1 MNKMSRKYSDI
12 IAYHNNMVLK
22 ENGNVYA
29 IFEVPS
35 VILSRTDDQAKEN
48 AKSIFESTLEETVP
62 YQSGQLLDIPMELEV
77 FKMYQLLAEDLSE
90 DTYEMAI
97 MVMNDSLDKLE
108 REVGATEELRH
119 FIVFPLRNLHVSTN
133 LSKTVKSAVDFYG
146 QALVG
151 VIGKE
156 YYSEDWFLE
165 FEELNNTLENILMP
179 FDAKPL
185 TTKQTVYVTRWQAI
199 KGLPHVKEH
208 EINLVLNSANNL
220 EEVEV
225 EYFTDGIY
233 TLENQYGKTFN
244 KALAVSYNPN
254 NVSYFHLAERLDTL
268 PFSVPKT
275 VTWRFSTKRGWFSV
289 LNRAVRARTTSKNAQ
304 DEAYE
309 KDSVQESD
317 VATSVAIQEDTI
329 RRSQAGETYLDYLM
343 VIDIT
348 ANSQEEL
355 EWKQDALMR
364 ETKSIDVQLSP
375 ATADQPYL
383 YHKMRIGEELT
394 PRDKNWIQP
403 MSLAAFSENLFF
415 VSSKIGFDVGF
426 YMGRIDDTSH
436 NYNGDF
442 NRALNNSNKPFFLN
456 IFALNEK
463 IAGKQTDNPTLSTTG
478 ETGSG
483 KSFFNKLC
491 FTYMSLMKSLM
502 LYIDPKDEMKPQ
514 YRLVYEAYKNAP
526 QPPMGASQEELASWE
541 RKQIVMRY
549 IEKIDFISLNASHE
563 ENKGALDPIVFLEG
577 DDAIE
582 LSKTLINHV
591 LPEKYKKIEFDT
603 ALPDYL
609 DTYLEKRKKGEKVG
623 LLSVF
628 EAMTHDKEKAV
639 VDVAK
644 YFLKNGSRST
654 LSLVFSYGENKAISL
669 DSRITVLGVQGLNL
683 PKDTK
688 SMSESEKNSMAVMY
702 ALGYFCSW
710 FGKRNRHEKT
720 ATIFDEAWFLEGSE
734 IGASILKEKRR
745 TGRSYDDFTLQASQ
759 SVKDKDE
766 SDDDTSFGM
775 LICFKEPKEI
785 DAILKLL
792 KVPVDEKSKKWVS
805 TMSKGQAIIKDPFG
819 RIARVTIDG
828 VVPEMC
834 ELFNTKDDTLKSAR
848 NLEVA

>member
-1 MNKMSRKYSDI
+1 MKRKYSGI
-12 IAYHNNMVLK
+12 IAYHENMILK
-22 ENGNVYA
+22 EDGSVYA

-35 VILSRTDDQAKEN
+35 IVLSRTDDQAKEN
-48 AKSIFESTLEETVP
+48 AKSIFEATLEDTVP
-62 YQSGQLLDIPMELEV
+62 YQSGQLLDIPMTVDV
-77 FKMYQLLAEDLSE
+77 FKMYQTLSEDLSQ
-90 DTYEMAI
+90 DTEEMAF
-97 MVMNDSLDKLE
+97 MVLNASLDKLE
-108 REVGATEELRH
+108 HEIGEVEELRH
-119 FIVFPLRNLHVSTN
+119 FLVFPLRNLHVSTN
-133 LSKTVKSAVDFYG
+133 LSKTVKSTINYYS

-151 VIGKE
+151 VMGKDF
-156 YYSEDWFLE
+156 YSEEWFLE
-165 FEELNNTLENILMP
+165 FEELNHTLENILMP
-179 FDAKPL
+179 FDAQRL
-185 TTKQTVYVTRWQAI
+185 TTRQTIYVTRWQAI
-199 KGLPHVKEH
+199 KGLAHVKEH
-208 EINLVLNSANNL
+208 EINLVANSVNNL

-275 VTWRFSTKRGWFSV
+275 VIWRFSNKRGWSSV
-289 LNRAVRARTTSKNAQ
+289 VNRAVRARRNSRNAQ

-317 VATSVAIQEDTI
+317 LAVSVAIQEDTI

-343 VIDIT
+343 VLDIT
-348 ANSQEEL
+348 ASSKEEL
-355 EWKQDALMR
+355 EWKQDVLMR
-364 ETKSIDVQLSP
+364 ETKAIEVQLSP

-383 YHKMRIGEELT
+383 YHKMRVGEELT

-415 VSSKIGFDVGF
+415 VSSKVGFDVGF
-426 YMGRIDDTSH
+426 YMGRIDETSH

-456 IFALNEK
+456 IFALNER
-463 IAGKQTDNPTLSTTG
+463 IPGKQTDNPTLSTTG

-491 FTYMSLMKSLM
+491 FTYMSFMQSFI

-514 YRLVYEAYKNAP
+514 YYMVYEAYKNAP
-526 QPPMGASQEELASWE
+526 QPPMGASQEELVSWE
-541 RKQIVMRY
+541 RKQIIARY
-549 IEKIDFISLNASHE
+549 IENIDFISLNASHE

-582 LSKTLINHV
+582 LSKTLIAHV
-591 LPEKYKKIEFDT
+591 LPERYKKIEFDT
-603 ALPDYL
+603 VLPDYL
-609 DTYLEKRKKGEKVG
+609 DKFLEKRKRGEKVG

-688 SMSESEKNSMAVMY
+688 TMSESEKNSMAVMY

-720 ATIFDEAWFLEGSE
+720 ATIFDEAWFLEGTE
-734 IGASILKEKRR
+734 IGANILKEKRR

-759 SVKDKDE
+759 SVKDKDVTE
-766 SDDDTSFGM
+766 DDTSFGM
-775 LICFKEPKEI
+775 LVCFKEPREI
-785 DAILKLL
+785 DLTLELL
-792 KVPVDEKSKKWVS
+792 KVPVDEKSQKWVN
-805 TMSKGQAIIKDPFG
+805 TMSKGQAVIKDPFG
-819 RIARVTIDG
+819 RVARVTIDG

-834 ELFNTKDDTLKSAR
+834 ELFNTKEDTLKSAR
-848 NLEVA
+848 KLEVA

>member
-1 MNKMSRKYSDI
+1 MKRKYSDI
-12 IAYHNNMVLK
+12 IAYHENMVLK

-48 AKSIFESTLEETVP
+48 AKSIFESTIEETVP
-62 YQSGQLLDIPMELEV
+62 YQAGQLLDIPMTLEV
-77 FKMYQLLAEDLSE
+77 FKMYQILSEDLSE
-90 DTYEMAI
+90 DTKEMAF
-97 MVMNDSLDKLE
+97 MVLNESLDKLE
-108 REVGATEELRH
+108 REIGDVEELRH
-119 FIVFPLRNLHVSTN
+119 FLVFPLRNLHISTN

-146 QALVG
+146 QSLVG
-151 VIGKE
+151 AMGKD
-156 YYSEDWFLE
+156 YYSEDWFTQ
-165 FEELNNTLENILMP
+165 FEELNHTLESILMP
-179 FDAKPL
+179 FDAKSL
-185 TTKQTVYVTRWQAI
+185 TEKQTIYVTRWQAI

-208 EINLVLNSANNL
+208 EINLVMNSANNL

-225 EYFTDGIY
+225 EYFMDGVY
-233 TLENQYGKTFN
+233 TLKNQYGKTFN
-244 KALAVSYNPN
+244 KALVVSYNPN
-254 NVSYFHLAERLDTL
+254 NVSYFHLAERLDIL

-275 VTWRFSTKRGWFSV
+275 VLWRFSSKRGWFSV

-317 VATSVAIQEDTI
+317 VATSVFIQEDTI
-329 RRSQAGETYLDYLM
+329 RRTQAGETYLDYLM

-348 ANSQEEL
+348 ASSKEEL

-364 ETKSIDVQLSP
+364 ETKAIDVQLSP

-394 PRDKNWIQP
+394 SKDKNWVQP

-436 NYNGDF
+436 NYNSDF
-442 NRALNNSNKPFFLN
+442 NRALSNSNKPFFLN

-463 IAGKQTDNPTLSTTG
+463 IVGKQTDNPTLSTTG

-491 FTYMSLMKSLM
+491 FTYMSLMLSKM

-514 YRLVYEAYKNAP
+514 YRLVYENYKKAEK
-526 QPPMGASQEELASWE
+526 PPMGASQVELSSWE

-563 ENKGALDPIVFLEG
+563 ENKGALDPIVFLKG

-582 LSKTLINHV
+582 LSKTLIAHV
-591 LPEKYKKIEFDT
+591 LPDRYKKIEFDT

-609 DTYLEKRKKGEKVG
+609 DEFLEKRKNGEKVG
-623 LLSVF
+623 LLSVL
-628 EAMTHDKEKAV
+628 EAMTHDKEKIV
-639 VDVAK
+639 RDVAK

-654 LSLVFSYGENKAISL
+654 LSLVFSHGENNAISL
-669 DSRITVLGVQGLNL
+669 ESRITVLGVQGLTL

-766 SDDDTSFGM
+766 SDDETSFGM
-775 LICFKEPKEI
+775 LACFKEPNEV
-785 DAILKLL
+785 DEILKLL
-792 KVPVDEKSKKWVS
+792 KVPVDEKSQKWVS

-819 RIARVTIDG
+819 RVARVTIDG

-834 ELFNTKDDTLKSAR
+834 ELFKTKDDTLKSAR

>member
-1 MNKMSRKYSDI
+1 MSRKYSGI
-12 IAYHNNMVLK
+12 IAYHKNMVLK

-35 VILSRTDDQAKEN
+35 IVLSRTDDQAKEN
-48 AKSIFESTLEETVP
+48 AKSIFESTLEETVA
-62 YQSGQLLDIPMELEV
+62 YQAGQLLDIPMTLEV
-77 FKMYQLLAEDLSE
+77 FKMYQNLAEDLSE
-90 DTYEMAI
+90 DTQEMAF
-97 MVMNDSLDKLE
+97 MVMNESLDKLE
-108 REVGATEELRH
+108 RELGDVEELRH
-119 FIVFPLRNLHVSTN
+119 FLVFPLRNLHISTN
-133 LSKTVKSAVDFYG
+133 LPKTIKSAVDFYG
-146 QALVG
+146 QAVLG
-151 VIGKE
+151 AMGQD

-165 FEELNNTLENILMP
+165 FEEMNETLENILMP

-185 TTKQTVYVTRWQAI
+185 TMKQSIYVTRWQAI
-199 KGLPHVKEH
+199 KGLPHIKEH
-208 EINLVLNSANNL
+208 EINLLLNSVSNL
-220 EEVEV
+220 EEVKV
-225 EYFTDGIY
+225 EYFSDGMY
-233 TLENQYGKTFN
+233 TLENQYGKTYN
-244 KALAVSYNPN
+244 KALPVSYNPN
-254 NVSYFHLAERLDTL
+254 NVSYFHLAEHLDTL
-268 PFSVPKT
+268 PFMVSKT
-275 VTWRFSTKRGWFSV
+275 ALWHYSSKRGWFSV
-289 LNRAVRARTTSKNAQ
+289 LNRAVRSRTTLKNSQ
-304 DEAYE
+304 DEAFE

-317 VATSVAIQEDTI
+317 VATSIAIQEDTI
-329 RRSQAGETYLDYLM
+329 RRNQAGETYLDYLL
-343 VIDIT
+343 VLDIT
-348 ANSQEEL
+348 ASSKEEL

-364 ETKSIDVQLSP
+364 TTKEVGVQLSP
-375 ATADQPYL
+375 ATADQHYL

-394 PRDKNWIQP
+394 SKDKNWIQP
-403 MSLAAFSENLFF
+403 MSLKAFAENLFF

-426 YMGRIDDTSH
+426 YMGRIDNGSH
-436 NYNGDF
+436 NYNGNF
-442 NRALNNSNKPFFLN
+442 NRALNSSNKPFFLN
-456 IFALNEK
+456 VFALNER
-463 IAGKQTDNPTLSTTG
+463 IEGKVTDNPTLSTTG

-491 FTYMSLMKSLM
+491 FTYMSLMKSKM

-514 YRLVYEAYKNAP
+514 YRLVYEQYKKAL
-526 QPPMGASQEELASWE
+526 QPPMGASKEELASWE

-563 ENKGALDPIVFLEG
+563 ENKGALDPIVFLKG

-582 LSKTLINHV
+582 LSKTLIAHV
-591 LPEKYKKIEFDT
+591 LPNNYKKIEFDT

-609 DTYLEKRKKGEKVG
+609 DIFLEKRAKGEKVG

-628 EAMTHDKEKAV
+628 EAMSKDKDKTV
-639 VDVAK
+639 SNVAK

-669 DSRITVLGVQGLNL
+669 DSRITVLGVQGLTL

-766 SDDDTSFGM
+766 SDDETSFGM
-775 LICFKEPKEI
+775 LACFKEPNEI
-785 DAILKLL
+785 EAILKLL
-792 KVPVDEKSKKWVS
+792 KVPVSKKSKDWVTS
-805 TMSKGQAIIKDPFG
+805 MSKGQAIIKDPFG

-834 ELFNTKDDTLKSAR
+834 VLFDTKDDALKSAR

>member
-1 MNKMSRKYSDI
+1 MKRKYSGI
-12 IAYHNNMVLK
+12 IAYHENMILK
-22 ENGNVYA
+22 EDGSVYA

-35 VILSRTDDQAKEN
+35 IVLSRTDDQAKEN
-48 AKSIFESTLEETVP
+48 AKSIFEATLEDTVP
-62 YQSGQLLDIPMELEV
+62 YQSGQLLDIPMTVDV
-77 FKMYQLLAEDLSE
+77 FKMYQTLSEDLSQ
-90 DTYEMAI
+90 DTEEMAF
-97 MVMNDSLDKLE
+97 MVLNASLDKLE
-108 REVGATEELRH
+108 HEIGEVEELRH
-119 FIVFPLRNLHVSTN
+119 FLVFPLRNLHVSTN
-133 LSKTVKSAVDFYG
+133 LSKTVKSTINYYS

-151 VIGKE
+151 VMGKDF
-156 YYSEDWFLE
+156 YSEEWFLE
-165 FEELNNTLENILMP
+165 FEELNHTLENILMP
-179 FDAKPL
+179 FDAQRL
-185 TTKQTVYVTRWQAI
+185 TTRQTIYVTRWQAI
-199 KGLPHVKEH
+199 KGLAHVKEH
-208 EINLVLNSANNL
+208 EINLVANSVNNL

-275 VTWRFSTKRGWFSV
+275 VIWRFSNKRGWSSV
-289 LNRAVRARTTSKNAQ
+289 VNRAVRARRNSRNAQ

-317 VATSVAIQEDTI
+317 LAVSVAIQEDTI

-343 VIDIT
+343 VLDIT
-348 ANSQEEL
+348 ASSKEEL
-355 EWKQDALMR
+355 EWKQDVLMR
-364 ETKSIDVQLSP
+364 ETKAIEVQLSP

-383 YHKMRIGEELT
+383 YHKMRVGEELT

-415 VSSKIGFDVGF
+415 VSSKVGFDVGF
-426 YMGRIDDTSH
+426 YMGRIDETSH

-456 IFALNEK
+456 IFALNER
-463 IAGKQTDNPTLSTTG
+463 IPGKQTDNPTLSTTG

-491 FTYMSLMKSLM
+491 FTYMSFMQSFV

-514 YRLVYEAYKNAP
+514 YYMVYEAYKNAP
-526 QPPMGASQEELASWE
+526 QPPMGASQEELVSWE
-541 RKQIVMRY
+541 RKQIIARY
-549 IEKIDFISLNASHE
+549 IENIDFISLNASHE

-582 LSKTLINHV
+582 LSKTLIAHV
-591 LPEKYKKIEFDT
+591 LPERYKKIEFDT
-603 ALPDYL
+603 VLPDYL
-609 DTYLEKRKKGEKVG
+609 DKFLEKRKRGEKVG

-688 SMSESEKNSMAVMY
+688 TMSESEKNSMAVMY

-720 ATIFDEAWFLEGSE
+720 ATIFDEAWFLEGTE
-734 IGASILKEKRR
+734 IGANILKEKRR

-759 SVKDKDE
+759 SVKDKDVTE
-766 SDDDTSFGM
+766 DDTSFGM
-775 LICFKEPKEI
+775 LVCFKEPREI
-785 DAILKLL
+785 DLTLELL
-792 KVPVDEKSKKWVS
+792 KVPVDEKSQKWVN
-805 TMSKGQAIIKDPFG
+805 TMSKGQAVIKDPFG
-819 RIARVTIDG
+819 RVARVTIDG

-834 ELFNTKDDTLKSAR
+834 ELFNTKEDTLKSAR
-848 NLEVA
+848 KLEVA

>member
-1 MNKMSRKYSDI
+1 MKRKYSGI
-12 IAYHNNMVLK
+12 IVYHENMILK
-22 ENGNVYA
+22 EDGSVYA

-35 VILSRTDDQAKEN
+35 IVLSRTDDQAKEN
-48 AKSIFESTLEETVP
+48 AKSIFEATLEDTVP
-62 YQSGQLLDIPMELEV
+62 YQSGQLLDIPMTVDV
-77 FKMYQLLAEDLSE
+77 FKMYQTLSEDLSQ
-90 DTYEMAI
+90 DTEEMAF
-97 MVMNDSLDKLE
+97 MVLNASLDKLE
-108 REVGATEELRH
+108 REIGEVEELRH
-119 FIVFPLRNLHVSTN
+119 FLVFPLRNLHVSTN
-133 LSKTVKSAVDFYG
+133 LSKTVKSAIDFYG

-151 VIGKE
+151 VMGKE
-156 YYSEDWFLE
+156 FYSEDWFLE
-165 FEELNNTLENILMP
+165 FEELNHTLENILMP
-179 FDAKPL
+179 FDAQRL
-185 TTKQTVYVTRWQAI
+185 TTRQTIYVTRWQAI

-208 EINLVLNSANNL
+208 EINLVANSVNNL

-254 NVSYFHLAERLDTL
+254 NVSYFHLSERLDTL
-268 PFSVPKT
+268 PFSGPKT
-275 VTWRFSTKRGWFSV
+275 VIWRFSNKRGWSSV
-289 LNRAVRARTTSKNAQ
+289 VNRAVRARRNSRNAQ

-317 VATSVAIQEDTI
+317 LAVSVAIQEDTI

-343 VIDIT
+343 VLDIT
-348 ANSQEEL
+348 ASSKEEL
-355 EWKQDALMR
+355 EWKQDVLMR
-364 ETKSIDVQLSP
+364 ETKAIEVQLSP

-383 YHKMRIGEELT
+383 YHKMRVGEELT
-394 PRDKNWIQP
+394 SRDKNWIQP

-415 VSSKIGFDVGF
+415 VSSKVGFDVGF
-426 YMGRIDDTSH
+426 YMGRIDETSH

-456 IFALNEK
+456 IFALNER
-463 IAGKQTDNPTLSTTG
+463 IPGKQTDNPTLSTTG

-491 FTYMSLMKSLM
+491 FTYMSLMQSLV

-514 YRLVYEAYKNAP
+514 YLMVYEAYKNAP
-526 QPPMGASQEELASWE
+526 QPPMGASQEELVSWE
-541 RKQIVMRY
+541 RKQIIARY
-549 IEKIDFISLNASHE
+549 IENIDFISLNASHE

-582 LSKTLINHV
+582 LSKTLIAHV
-591 LPEKYKKIEFDT
+591 LPERYKKIEFDT
-603 ALPDYL
+603 VLPDYL
-609 DTYLEKRKKGEKVG
+609 DKFLEKRKQGEKVG

-688 SMSESEKNSMAVMY
+688 TMSESEKNSMAVMY
-702 ALGYFCSW
+702 ALVYFCSL

-766 SDDDTSFGM
+766 TDDDTSFGM
-775 LICFKEPKEI
+775 LVCFKEPKEI
-785 DAILKLL
+785 EATLELL
-792 KVPVDEKSKKWVS
+792 KVPVDEKSQKWVN

-819 RIARVTIDG
+819 RVNRVTIDG

-834 ELFNTKDDTLKSAR
+834 ELFNTKEDTLKSAR
-848 NLEVA
+848 KTEVA